1 MIFMGDIERIS
12 ISFSKFL
19 LEEIDRLINEKGYSS
34 RSELIRDAVRK
45 MILENNTLDREG
57 IINGIIIVVYYPTKE
72 NLDTM
77 SKLYFEYH
85 NLIKSVN
92 QGYITTQC
100 GKNMKVEM
108 FIVEGKGK
116 EIKNFYESIK
126 KLNKKIYDKIVV
138 F

>member
-1 MIFMGDIERIS
+1 MGDIERIS